1 MKKGGFLFWIIA
13 LLGLLWIFTPFCLGF
28 TPGQTARWA
37 NPVNAPRILDEW
49 WMDRTDGSRISITRQ
64 DGTKTVIT
72 RDRYGESVAEYGADG
87 KRIENTENTDQE
99 RIEYS
104 ASP

>member
-1 MKKGGFLFWIIA
+1 MKKGGFLFWIMV

-28 TPGQTARWA
+28 RPRQTARWA
-37 NPVNAPRILDEW
+37 NPGNAPEILGEW
-49 WMDRTDGSRISITRQ
+49 WMNKTDGSRISITRR

-72 RDRYGESVAEYGADG
+72 RNRYGESVTEYDADG
-87 KRIENTENTDQE
+87 KQIENTDQE

-104 ASP
+104 TSP